1 MTENESPKSTAE
13 METELPKPEELGTP
27 EQIPLPSSPQAGDTT
42 DAGDAGDAGMSK
54 RASITPPRPAP
65 TPSPGAMLH
74 RWGLLGRL
82 FARIF
87 FSRVCFPKEAVETI
101 RQAAQMGTV
110 VYVMRLRNTLEFLY
124 FNYACTAHDLPVPR
138 FANGLKNFWWQPVK
152 LLFRRIF
159 GKRRRTPVQA
169 FRQLTEE
176 GQSSAIFLRTRDLI
190 PNPSFDG
197 PYLESLLEIQ
207 ETSAKPIVIVP
218 LTVFW
223 GNKLIRNTEPGNPA
237 SMVFDKLLGNQD
249 EPRMLRRIW
258 QVIRHAHNSLAAVCT
273 PIALDGF
280 LQRNDNEPK
289 PDAKVLDQEL
299 VENID
304 ALRRMR
310 LGPRR
315 THFMQL
321 REQILQRPEVQ
332 VAIRQQASSTGQSIA
347 RVERKALKI
356 LKQMQARCTTRGL
369 LRLSKM
375 IRAFWGRL
383 FEGFEIDEAGL
394 QNLQIPAQEGRIL
407 FLPTH
412 RSHMDYLI
420 LSDMLYSRGV
430 VPPHIASGINLAFWP
445 MGWIFRTAGAFF
457 MRRRFSGDQLYTALI
472 RTYLR
477 TMLTEAHT
485 LEIFIEGG
493 RTRTGSI
500 LPPKLGLLSI
510 VADLTVC
517 DEVPPVYAV
526 PVSIGYERGTETTS
540 LTRELSGGKKQS
552 ESFRA
557 MLSGGARILRRKQ
570 QYGFVNVQ
578 FGEAIE
584 MRTFLAERGY
594 ASADT
599 PPEVR
604 HHGIRALG
612 YHVLSDAGHLTAINP
627 TMLTAAALSSMGTR
641 GVRRDILKANIEL
654 IARACREAQA
664 RFSPGMWNEEKLAS
678 DDILVRGTRFLI
690 HEDALRI
697 LGGPADRVYAS
708 EEEARIRLDYYK
720 NQLLQHVLD
729 ISLGATVLRTL
740 YLGQHAARQS
750 QGGDRISL
758 PIEVAR
764 NGANFVA
771 GLVRLHFVNYA
782 GLDLGQLMDKA
793 FERMVALSLINQDG
807 ENHLSL
813 SPAQF
818 DNLKP
823 LAGLIESPL
832 ETQRAIARSLQ
843 TLRSG
848 PRLRKTVESDILA
861 ELHRAYL
868 TGDLH
873 RYESCQTP
881 LIRTGID
888 WLCDEGIVTQ
898 QSSTSGLEIAL
909 AKQHADGRA
918 LEVLVERIDQLISED
933 RTRE

>member
-1 MTENESPKSTAE
+1 MSQNTSPNTEAE
-13 METELPKPEELGTP
+13 
-27 EQIPLPSSPQAGDTT
+27 T
-42 DAGDAGDAGMSK
+42 DAAPPTEGAPASPVEAPDAGISK
-54 RASITPPRPAP
+54 RAVITPPPPEP
-65 TPSPGAMLH
+65 TPNPGAMLH

-87 FSRVCFPKEAVETI
+87 FSRVCFPKDAVETI
-101 RQAAQMGTV
+101 RDAAQKGTV
-110 VYVMRLRNTLEFLY
+110 VYVMRIRNTLEFLY
-124 FNYACTAHDLPVPR
+124 FNYACTAHGLPVPR
-138 FANGLKNFWWQPVK
+138 FANGLKNFWWQPIRLV
-152 LLFRRIF
+152 LRRIF
-159 GKRRRTPVQA
+159 VRRRRTPLEA
-169 FRQLTEE
+169 FREISE
-176 GQSSAIFLRTRDLI
+176 AGQSSAIFLRTRDLV

-197 PYLESLLEIQ
+197 PYLDSLLDLQ
-207 ETSAKPIVIVP
+207 RNSAKSIVVVP

-237 SMVFDKLLGNQD
+237 SMVFDMLLGNQD

-273 PIALDGF
+273 PVALDDYLKSRTLPNATILG
-280 LQRNDNEPK
+280 D
-289 PDAKVLDQEL
+289 EL
-299 VENID
+299 LENID
-304 ALRRMR
+304 ALRCVR

-321 REQILQRPEVQ
+321 RENILRLPEVQ
-332 VAIRQQASSTGQSIA
+332 TAIRQQAGSSGQSVA

-375 IRAFWGRL
+375 IRAFWGRI
-383 FEGFEIDEAGL
+383 FEGFEVDEAGL
-394 QNLQIPAQEGRIL
+394 ANLQIPAQDGRIL

-420 LSDMLYSRGV
+420 LSDLLYSRGV

-457 MRRRFSGDQLYTALI
+457 MRRSFGGDQLYTALL

-477 TMLTEAHT
+477 TMLSEAHT

-517 DEVPPVYAV
+517 AEVPPVYAV
-526 PVSIGYERGTETTS
+526 PVSIGYERGTEIMS
-540 LTRELSGGKKQS
+540 LTRELSGGKKQP
-552 ESFRA
+552 ESFRS
-557 MLSGGARILRRKQ
+557 MLKGARILRRKQ

-594 ASADT
+594 ANADT
-599 PPEVR
+599 APEVR
-604 HHGIRALG
+604 HHSIRALG
-612 YHVLSDAGHLTAINP
+612 YHILSDAGHLTAINP

-641 GVRRDILKANIEL
+641 GVRRDVLKANIES
-654 IARACREAQA
+654 IALACRESGA
-664 RFSPGMWNEEKLAS
+664 RFSPGMWQ
-678 DDILVRGTRFLI
+678 DDILAAEDILIRGTHFLI
-690 HEDALRI
+690 QEDALRI
-697 LGGPADRVYAS
+697 LGGPTERVYAS
-708 EEEARIRLDYYK
+708 EEESRIRLDYYK

-740 YLGQHAARQS
+740 YLRQRAQESQH
-750 QGGDRISL
+750 GGGEVSL
-758 PIEVAR
+758 PIDVAR
-764 NGANFVA
+764 NGATFVA

-793 FERMVALSLINQDG
+793 FSRMVALSLISHADDK
-807 ENHLSL
+807 HLRVSQQ
-813 SPAQF
+813 QF
-818 DNLKP
+818 DRLRP
-823 LAGLIESPL
+823 FAGLVESPL
-832 ETQRAIARSLQ
+832 ETQRAIAESLRR
-843 TLRSG
+843 LRGG
-848 PRLRKTVESDILA
+848 PRLRKTMEGEILA

-888 WLCDEGIVTQ
+888 WLCHEGILAQ
-898 QSSTSGLEIAL
+898 QASTSGLELSL

-918 LEVLVERIDQLISED
+918 LEVLVQRIDQLISEEQ
-933 RTRE
+933 TRDAPTSFS